1 MIDQIFV
8 CALAMIVMNVAVGL
22 ARKKNM
28 WSLIVAYWC
37 VLTVKNLVSWI
48 GGIV

>member
-8 CALAMIVMNVAVGL
+8 CALAMIAMNVAVGL

-28 WSLIVAYWC
+28 WSLIVVYWC
-37 VLTVKNLVSWI
+37 VLTVKNLVSWL
-48 GGIV
+48 GGFV

>member
-1 MIDQIFV
+1 MIDQIFIL
-8 CALAMIVMNVAVGL
+8 ALAMIALNVAFGL
-22 ARKKNM
+22 YRKKNM

-37 VLTVKNLVSWI
+37 VLTMKNLISWL